1 MLPSVSETFVVE
13 NTTLNMYGGFLS
25 LRVKLLKD
33 RAAYHVLFGHANDV
47 CFYDIGQLA
56 S

>member
-1 MLPSVSETFVVE
+1 MLPGVSEIFVVE

-33 RAAYHVLFGHANDV
+33 RAAYHVLFGQANEV